1 MTLEFVVDFSHGF
14 NFKTDKKSLCAV
26 IILQESLNSQVNI
39 YLLTYLK
46 HSEFLVTWAN
56 Q

>member
-1 MTLEFVVDFSHGF
+1 MTVHVMVDFSDGF
-14 NFKTDKKSLCAV
+14 NFKTDKKNLCAV
-26 IILQESLNSQVNI
+26 IILQRSLNLQVNI
-39 YLLTYLK
+39 YLPTYLK